1 MIEGKAPVLVLVAHG
16 SEKRPQST
24 DFLHDLAR
32 DLREQGAVSSV
43 TALFMRGQ
51 PSVTAFPLI
60 VGAAED
66 APVVVVPV
74 FMGRGYYTDELV
86 PAALRLQ
93 RCPANVIYA
102 DPVGCH
108 PAMPDL
114 IAAKA
119 RSVAKVAGLEP
130 GGVNLM
136 LVAHGSSRPGGSGDT
151 PKAMAQAIAAG
162 GEFAAVEASFLEQ
175 EPKAGEWRRIF
186 PQGDVVVIPLVLSQ
200 GLHGTRDIPAAFG
213 FGPEGGVRQDGG
225 RIIALAT
232 GLGGEPELGRMVVE
246 TALAALA
253 RSTPAP

>member
-24 DFLHDLAR
+24 DFLHDLTR
-32 DLREQGAVSSV
+32 TLSEQGAVSSV

-51 PSVTAFPLI
+51 PSVSAFPLI

-86 PAALRLQ
+86 PAALRLKQ
-93 RCPANVIYA
+93 CPANVIYA
-102 DPVGCH
+102 GPVGCH
-108 PAMPDL
+108 PGMPGL

-119 RSVAKVAGLEP
+119 RSVARAAGVACGQA
-130 GGVNLM
+130 GLM

-151 PKAMAQAIAAG
+151 PRAMAQAIAAM
-162 GEFAAVEASFLEQ
+162 GEFAAVEACFLEQ
-175 EPKAGEWRRIF
+175 EPKAGDWRRIF
-186 PQGDVVVIPLVLSQ
+186 PAGDVVVIPLVLSQ

-213 FGPEGGVRQDGG
+213 FGPEGGVRRDGG
-225 RIIALAT
+225 RTVALAT
-232 GLGGEPELGRMVVE
+232 GLGGEPDLSRMVVE